1 MALDKTEQYNP
12 LTKSGGLFT
21 SYVNYMLKIK
31 QEASGYPA
39 WVESEEEKDRYI
51 QDYYDKEGIRLDK
64 NNIKSN
70 SGLKALSK
78 LLLNSQWGRYAKQ
91 TLKTVCKEHY
101 RIRLYI

>member
-1 MALDKTEQYNP
+1 
-12 LTKSGGLFT
+12 
-21 SYVNYMLKIK
+21 MLKIK

-78 LLLNSQWGRYAKQ
+78 LLLNSQWGRYAMQ
-91 TLKTVCKEHY
+91 TLKTVCKFVRTY
-101 RIRLYI
+101 RDLID

>member
-1 MALDKTEQYNP
+1 
-12 LTKSGGLFT
+12 
-21 SYVNYMLKIK
+21 MLKIK

-39 WVESEEEKDRYI
+39 WVESEEEKDRYL

-78 LLLNSQWGRYAKQ
+78 LFLNSQWGRYAMQ
-91 TLKTVCKEHY
+91 TLK
-101 RIRLYI
+101 IRTLSEAFHLRQYLVASLDD